1 MYSSVCFSFANVC
14 NENHAYRVWLSQNTL
29 RCRSELKKYGHR
41 FMQKKT
47 EQTTDSLNKVVFFL
61 SATLILLFSL
71 VTILFNDQANQLITQ
86 ILNWVSRTFSWYY
99 LLAATLYLVFVLF
112 IALSRYG
119 DIKLGPKHSKP
130 EFSLLSWSAML
141 FSAGI
146 GIDLM
151 FFSVAEPLSHYMNP
165 PVGEGQTF
173 EAARQSMV
181 WTLFHYGLT
190 GWSMY
195 ALVGVALGYFSY
207 RYNLPLT
214 IRSALYPIFGKRVNG
229 WIGHSVDT
237 AAVLGTIFGIAT
249 TCGIGVVQLNY
260 GLHVLF
266 DVPENLLI
274 QSALIA
280 VAVIITAISVA
291 SGVNKGLRILSEVN
305 IYVSIG
311 LLLFILVMGNTEFL
325 LAALIQNFGDYI
337 SQFPQLSLT
346 SFPFQQPKE
355 WMNSWTLF
363 FWAWWIA
370 WSPFVGLFLARISR
384 GRTIREFVAGTLI
397 IPLLFTLTWLSIFGN
412 SALHSVIF
420 DGNTQLAT
428 TVLANP
434 AHGFYDLLA
443 QYPWFPFLAGVATIT
458 GLLFY
463 VTSADSGALVLGNFT
478 TKFSNIEHDSPRWLS
493 VFWALAI
500 GLLTLAMLMANGVT
514 ALQNTTIIMGLPF
527 SFVIFFVM
535 AGLYKSL
542 RLEDFRQ
549 ASTSMNAAP
558 VVGNVDIFNW
568 KKRLSRVML
577 HANLSQTQQMLEE
590 VCKPAMQAVA
600 TEFINKGIQVD
611 LTEKALDDEP
621 ELSHLDLTIQLD
633 EEENFVYQIWPI
645 RYDTPN
651 FSSRGKRT
659 KKYYYR
665 LETYLFEGSQG
676 NDLVGYSKEQV
687 INDILDKY
695 ERHLMFLHI
704 NRISPGKRP
713 LFPDPDQ

>member
-1 MYSSVCFSFANVC
+1 
-14 NENHAYRVWLSQNTL
+14 
-29 RCRSELKKYGHR
+29 
-41 FMQKKT
+41 MQKKT

-195 ALVGVALGYFSY
+195 ALVGVAFGYFSY

-611 LTEKALDDEP
+611 LAEKALDDEP

>member
-1 MYSSVCFSFANVC
+1 
-14 NENHAYRVWLSQNTL
+14 
-29 RCRSELKKYGHR
+29 
-41 FMQKKT
+41 MQKKN
-47 EQTTDSLNKVVFFL
+47 EEVQDSLNKVVFYF
-61 SATLILLFSL
+61 SATLILLFSII
-71 VTILFNDQANQLITQ
+71 TILFNEQANQVITN
-86 ILNWVSRTFSWYY
+86 ILNWVSATFSWYY
-99 LLAATLYLVFVLF
+99 LLAATLYLVFILF
-112 IALSRYG
+112 IACSRYG
-119 DIKLGPKHSKP
+119 EIKLGPKHSKP

-151 FFSVAEPLSHYMNP
+151 FFSVAEPLSHYMHP
-165 PVGEGQTF
+165 PVGEGEIF

-195 ALVGVALGYFSY
+195 ALIGVALGYFSY

-214 IRSALYPIFGKRVNG
+214 IRSALYPIFGKKING
-229 WIGHSVDT
+229 PIGHTVDT

-266 DVPENLLI
+266 GLPENLWV
-274 QSALIA
+274 QTALIL
-280 VAVIITAISVA
+280 VAVIITIFSVA
-291 SGVNKGLRILSEVN
+291 AGVNKGIRILSEIN

-311 LLLFILVMGNTEFL
+311 LLLFILFVGNTEFL
-325 LAALIQNFGDYI
+325 LGALIQNFGDYI

-346 SFPFQQPKE
+346 SFPFEQPKE

-384 GRTIREFVAGTLI
+384 GRTIREFVTGTLV

-412 SALHSVIF
+412 SALYSVIF
-420 DGNTQLAT
+420 DGNTQLAA
-428 TVLANP
+428 TVLDNP

-443 QYPWFPFLAGVATIT
+443 QYPGFMFTAGVATIT

-493 VFWALAI
+493 IFWAIAI

-549 ASTSMNAAP
+549 ASTSLNAAP

-577 HANLSQTQQMLEE
+577 HPSLSQTRNMLDD
-590 VCKPAMQAVA
+590 VCKPAIQAVA
-600 TEFINKGIQVD
+600 SELISKGIHVD
-611 LTEKALDDEP
+611 VQEKPVDHEP
-621 ELSHLDLTIQLD
+621 ELYHLDLVIQLD
-633 EEENFVYQIWPI
+633 EEENFVYAIWPV

-651 FSSRGKRT
+651 FSARGKRT
-659 KKYYYR
+659 KRYYYR
-665 LETYLFEGSQG
+665 LESYLFEGSQG

-695 ERHLMFLHI
+695 ERHMMYLHI

-713 LFPDPDQ
+713 LFPDRES

>member
-1 MYSSVCFSFANVC
+1 
-14 NENHAYRVWLSQNTL
+14 
-29 RCRSELKKYGHR
+29 
-41 FMQKKT
+41 MQKKN
-47 EQTTDSLNKVVFFL
+47 EEVQDSLNKVVFYC
-61 SATLILLFSL
+61 SATLILLFSII
-71 VTILFNDQANQLITQ
+71 TILFNEQANLVIIN
-86 ILNWVSRTFSWYY
+86 ILNWVSSTFSWYY
-99 LLAATLYLVFVLF
+99 LLAATLYLVFIVF
-112 IALSRYG
+112 IACSRYG
-119 DIKLGPKHSKP
+119 EIKLGPKHSKP

-151 FFSVAEPLSHYMNP
+151 FFSVAEPLSHYMSP
-165 PVGEGQTF
+165 PVGEAETF

-195 ALVGVALGYFSY
+195 ALIGVALGYFSY

-214 IRSALYPIFGKRVNG
+214 IRSALYPIFGKRING
-229 WIGHSVDT
+229 PIGHTVDT

-266 DVPENLLI
+266 GLPENIWI
-274 QSALIA
+274 QTALIG
-280 VAVIITAISVA
+280 VAVIITIISVTA
-291 SGVNKGLRILSEVN
+291 GVNKGIRVLSEIN

-311 LLLFILVMGNTEFL
+311 LLLFILFMGNTEFL
-325 LAALIQNFGDYI
+325 LAALIQNFGDYL
-337 SQFPQLSLT
+337 SQFPKLSLS
-346 SFPFQQPKE
+346 SFPFEQPKE

-384 GRTIREFVAGTLI
+384 GRTIREFVTGTLV

-412 SALHSVIF
+412 SALYSVIF

-428 TVLANP
+428 TVLENP

-443 QYPWFPFLAGVATIT
+443 QYPGFIFLAGVATIT

-478 TKFSNIEHDSPRWLS
+478 TKFTNIEHDSPRWLS
-493 VFWALAI
+493 VFWAIAI

-549 ASTSMNAAP
+549 ASTSLNAAP
-558 VVGNVDIFNW
+558 VVGNVDILNW

-577 HANLSQTQQMLEE
+577 HPSLSQTRTMLDN
-590 VCKPAMQAVA
+590 VCRPAIEAVA
-600 TEFINKGIQVD
+600 TELIDKGIQVNIQ
-611 LTEKALDDEP
+611 EKSLEEEP
-621 ELSHLDLTIQLD
+621 ELYHLDLTIQLD
-633 EEENFVYQIWPI
+633 EEENFVYEIWPV

-659 KKYYYR
+659 KRYYYR
-665 LETYLFEGSQG
+665 LESYLFEGSQG

-695 ERHLMFLHI
+695 ERHMMYLHI

-713 LFPDPDQ
+713 LFPDREI

>member
-1 MYSSVCFSFANVC
+1 
-14 NENHAYRVWLSQNTL
+14 
-29 RCRSELKKYGHR
+29 
-41 FMQKKT
+41 MQKKN
-47 EQTTDSLNKVVFFL
+47 EEVQDSLNKVVFYC
-61 SATLILLFSL
+61 SATLILLFSII
-71 VTILFNDQANQLITQ
+71 TILFNEQANLVIIN

-99 LLAATLYLVFVLF
+99 LLAATLYLVFIVF
-112 IALSRYG
+112 IACSRYG
-119 DIKLGPKHSKP
+119 EIKLGPKHSKP

-151 FFSVAEPLSHYMNP
+151 FFSVAEPLSHYMSP
-165 PVGEGQTF
+165 PVGEAETF

-195 ALVGVALGYFSY
+195 ALIGVALGYFSY

-214 IRSALYPIFGKRVNG
+214 IRSALYPIFGKRING
-229 WIGHSVDT
+229 PIGHTVDT

-266 DVPENLLI
+266 GLPENIWI
-274 QSALIA
+274 QTALIG
-280 VAVIITAISVA
+280 VAVIITIISVTA
-291 SGVNKGLRILSEVN
+291 GVNKGIRVLSEIN

-311 LLLFILVMGNTEFL
+311 LLLFILFMGNTEFL
-325 LAALIQNFGDYI
+325 LGALIQNFGDYL
-337 SQFPQLSLT
+337 SQFPKLSLS
-346 SFPFQQPKE
+346 SFPFEQPKE

-384 GRTIREFVAGTLI
+384 GRTIREFVTGTLV

-412 SALHSVIF
+412 SALYSVIF

-428 TVLANP
+428 TVLENP

-443 QYPWFPFLAGVATIT
+443 QYPGFTFLAGVATIT

-478 TKFSNIEHDSPRWLS
+478 TKFTNIEHDSPRWLS
-493 VFWALAI
+493 VFWAIAI

-549 ASTSMNAAP
+549 ASTSLNAAP
-558 VVGNVDIFNW
+558 VVGNVDILNW

-577 HANLSQTQQMLEE
+577 HPSLSQTRTMLDN
-590 VCKPAMQAVA
+590 VCKPAIEAVA
-600 TEFINKGIQVD
+600 TELIDKGIQVNIQ
-611 LTEKALDDEP
+611 EKSLEEEP
-621 ELSHLDLTIQLD
+621 ELYHLDLTIQLD
-633 EEENFVYQIWPI
+633 EEENFVYEIWPV

-659 KKYYYR
+659 KRYYYR
-665 LETYLFEGSQG
+665 LESYLFEGSQG

-695 ERHLMFLHI
+695 ERHMMYLHI

-713 LFPDPDQ
+713 LFPDREI

>member
-1 MYSSVCFSFANVC
+1 MHNK
-14 NENHAYRVWLSQNTL
+14 ND
-29 RCRSELKKYGHR
+29 
-41 FMQKKT
+41 
-47 EQTTDSLNKVVFFL
+47 QTQDSLNKVVFYV
-61 SATLILLFSL
+61 SASLILLFSIT
-71 VTILFNDQANQLITQ
+71 TILFNEAANNVITQ
-86 ILNWVSRTFSWYY
+86 TLDWVSRTFSWYY
-99 LLAATLYLVFVLF
+99 LLAATLYFVFIVF
-112 IALSRYG
+112 IACSRYG
-119 DIKLGPKHSKP
+119 EIKLGPKHSKP

-207 RYNLPLT
+207 RYTLPLT
-214 IRSALYPIFGKRVNG
+214 IRSALYPIFGKKING
-229 WIGHSVDT
+229 PIGHTVDT

-266 DVPENLLI
+266 DLPENLWIQAGLI
-274 QSALIA
+274 GIA
-280 VAVIITAISVA
+280 VVITVISVTA
-291 SGVNKGLRILSEVN
+291 GVNKGIRVLSEIN

-311 LLLFILVMGNTEFL
+311 LLLFILLIGNTEFL
-325 LAALIQNFGDYI
+325 LAGLIQNLGDYL
-337 SQFPQLSLT
+337 SQFPKLSLM
-346 SFPFQQPKE
+346 SFPFEQPKE

-384 GRTIREFVAGTLI
+384 GRTIREFVFGTLI

-412 SALHSVIF
+412 SALHNVIF
-420 DGNTQLAT
+420 DGNAQLAT
-428 TVLANP
+428 TVLENP

-443 QYPWFPFLAGVATIT
+443 QYPGFTFLAGIATIT

-478 TKFSNIEHDSPRWLS
+478 TKFTNIEHDSPRWLS
-493 VFWALAI
+493 VFWAIAI
-500 GLLTLAMLMANGVT
+500 GLLTLAMLMANGIT
-514 ALQNTTIIMGLPF
+514 TLQNTTIIMGLPF

-549 ASTSMNAAP
+549 ASTSLNAAP
-558 VVGNVDIFNW
+558 VVGNVDILNW

-577 HANLSQTQQMLEE
+577 HPSHEQTLKMLDD
-590 VCKPAMQAVA
+590 VCKPAMDAVA
-600 TEFINKGIQVD
+600 QELLSKGVKVD
-611 LTEKALDDEP
+611 VNTKPLEDNA
-621 ELSHLDLTIQLD
+621 ELYHLDLIIHLN
-633 EEENFVYQIWPI
+633 EEENFVYEIWPV

-651 FSSRGKRT
+651 FSTRAKRT
-659 KKYYYR
+659 KRYYYR
-665 LETYLFEGSQG
+665 LESYLFEGSQG
-676 NDLVGYSKEQV
+676 NDLVGYNKEQV

-695 ERHLMFLHI
+695 ERHMMYLHI

-713 LFPDPDQ
+713 QFPDRDI

>member
-1 MYSSVCFSFANVC
+1 
-14 NENHAYRVWLSQNTL
+14 
-29 RCRSELKKYGHR
+29 
-41 FMQKKT
+41 MQKKT

-214 IRSALYPIFGKRVNG
+214 IRSALYPIFGKRING

-337 SQFPQLSLT
+337 SQFPQLTLN

-434 AHGFYDLLA
+434 AHGLYDLLA

-611 LTEKALDDEP
+611 LVEKALDDEP

>member
-1 MYSSVCFSFANVC
+1 
-14 NENHAYRVWLSQNTL
+14 
-29 RCRSELKKYGHR
+29 
-41 FMQKKT
+41 MQKKN
-47 EQTTDSLNKVVFFL
+47 EEVQDSLNKVVFYF
-61 SATLILLFSL
+61 SATLILLFSII
-71 VTILFNDQANQLITQ
+71 TILFNEQANQVITN
-86 ILNWVSRTFSWYY
+86 ILNWVSATFSWYY
-99 LLAATLYLVFVLF
+99 LLAATLYLVFILF
-112 IALSRYG
+112 IACSRYG
-119 DIKLGPKHSKP
+119 EIKLGPKHSKP

-151 FFSVAEPLSHYMNP
+151 FFSVAEPLSHYMHP
-165 PVGEGQTF
+165 PVGEGETF

-195 ALVGVALGYFSY
+195 ALIGVALGYFSY

-214 IRSALYPIFGKRVNG
+214 IRSALYPIFSKKING
-229 WIGHSVDT
+229 PIGHTVDT

-266 DVPENLLI
+266 GLPENLWV
-274 QSALIA
+274 QTALIL
-280 VAVIITAISVA
+280 VAVIITIFSVA
-291 SGVNKGLRILSEVN
+291 AGVNKGIRILSEIN

-311 LLLFILVMGNTEFL
+311 LLLFILFVGNTEFL
-325 LAALIQNFGDYI
+325 LGALIQNFGDYI

-346 SFPFQQPKE
+346 SFPFEQPKE

-384 GRTIREFVAGTLI
+384 GRTIREFVTGTLV

-412 SALHSVIF
+412 SALYSVIF
-420 DGNTQLAT
+420 DGNTQLAA
-428 TVLANP
+428 TVLDNP

-443 QYPWFPFLAGVATIT
+443 QYPGFMFTAGVATIT

-478 TKFSNIEHDSPRWLS
+478 TKFTNIEHDSPRWLS
-493 VFWALAI
+493 IFWAIAI

-549 ASTSMNAAP
+549 ASTSLNAAP

-577 HANLSQTQQMLEE
+577 HPSLSQTRNMLDD
-590 VCKPAMQAVA
+590 VCKPAIQAVA
-600 TEFINKGIQVD
+600 SELISKGIHVD
-611 LTEKALDDEP
+611 VQEKPVDHEP
-621 ELSHLDLTIQLD
+621 ELYHLDLVIQLD
-633 EEENFVYQIWPI
+633 EEENFVYAIWPV

-651 FSSRGKRT
+651 FSARGKRT
-659 KKYYYR
+659 KRYYYR
-665 LETYLFEGSQG
+665 LESYLFEGSQG

-695 ERHLMFLHI
+695 ERHMMYLHI

-713 LFPDPDQ
+713 LFPDRES

>member
-1 MYSSVCFSFANVC
+1 
-14 NENHAYRVWLSQNTL
+14 
-29 RCRSELKKYGHR
+29 
-41 FMQKKT
+41 MQKKK
-47 EQTTDSLNKVVFFL
+47 EEMQDGLNKVVFYF
-61 SATLILLFSL
+61 SATLILLFSII
-71 VTILFNDQANQLITQ
+71 TILFNEQANQVIIN

-99 LLAATLYLVFVLF
+99 LLAATLYLVFIVF
-112 IALSRYG
+112 IACSRYG
-119 DIKLGPKHSKP
+119 EIKLGPKHSKP

-165 PVGEGQTF
+165 PVGQGETF

-214 IRSALYPIFGKRVNG
+214 IRSALYPIFGKRING
-229 WIGHSVDT
+229 PIGHTVDT

-266 DVPENLLI
+266 DLPENIWI
-274 QSALIA
+274 QTALIA
-280 VAVIITAISVA
+280 VAVIITIISVTA
-291 SGVNKGLRILSEVN
+291 GVNKGIRILSEIN

-311 LLLFILVMGNTEFL
+311 LLLFILFVGNTEFL

-337 SQFPQLSLT
+337 SQFPKLSLT
-346 SFPFQQPKE
+346 SFPFEQPKE

-384 GRTIREFVAGTLI
+384 GRTIREFVTGTLV

-412 SALHSVIF
+412 SALYSVIF

-428 TVLANP
+428 TVLENP

-443 QYPWFPFLAGVATIT
+443 QYPGFMFTAGVATIT

-478 TKFSNIEHDSPRWLS
+478 TKFTNIEHDSPRWLS
-493 VFWALAI
+493 VFWAIAI

-549 ASTSMNAAP
+549 ASTSLNAAP
-558 VVGNVDIFNW
+558 VVGNVDILNW

-577 HANLSQTQQMLEE
+577 HPSLSQTRTMLDN
-590 VCKPAMQAVA
+590 VCKPAIEAVA
-600 TEFINKGIQVD
+600 TELIDKGIQVNIQ
-611 LTEKALDDEP
+611 EKSLEEEP
-621 ELSHLDLTIQLD
+621 ELYHLDLTIQLD
-633 EEENFVYQIWPI
+633 EEENFVYEIWPV

-659 KKYYYR
+659 KRYYYR
-665 LETYLFEGSQG
+665 LESYLFEGSQG

-695 ERHLMFLHI
+695 ERHMMYLHI

-713 LFPDPDQ
+713 LFPDREI

>member
-1 MYSSVCFSFANVC
+1 
-14 NENHAYRVWLSQNTL
+14 
-29 RCRSELKKYGHR
+29 
-41 FMQKKT
+41 MQKKN
-47 EQTTDSLNKVVFFL
+47 EEVQDSLNKVVFYC
-61 SATLILLFSL
+61 SATLILLFSII
-71 VTILFNDQANQLITQ
+71 TILFNEQANLVIIN

-99 LLAATLYLVFVLF
+99 LLAATLYLVFIVF
-112 IALSRYG
+112 IACSRYG
-119 DIKLGPKHSKP
+119 EIKLGPKHSKP

-151 FFSVAEPLSHYMNP
+151 FFSVAEPLSHYMSP
-165 PVGEGQTF
+165 PVGEAETF

-195 ALVGVALGYFSY
+195 ALIGVALGYFSY

-214 IRSALYPIFGKRVNG
+214 IRSALYPIFGKRING
-229 WIGHSVDT
+229 PIGHTVDT

-266 DVPENLLI
+266 GLPENIWI
-274 QSALIA
+274 QTALIG
-280 VAVIITAISVA
+280 VAVVITIISVTA
-291 SGVNKGLRILSEVN
+291 GVNKGIRVLSEIN

-311 LLLFILVMGNTEFL
+311 LLLFILFMGNTEFL
-325 LAALIQNFGDYI
+325 LAALIQNFGDYL
-337 SQFPQLSLT
+337 SQFPKLSLS
-346 SFPFQQPKE
+346 SFPFEQPKE

-384 GRTIREFVAGTLI
+384 GRTIREFVTGTLV

-412 SALHSVIF
+412 SALYSVIF

-428 TVLANP
+428 TVLENP

-443 QYPWFPFLAGVATIT
+443 QYPGFTFLAGVATIT

-478 TKFSNIEHDSPRWLS
+478 TKFTNIEHDSPRWLS
-493 VFWALAI
+493 VFWAIAI

-527 SFVIFFVM
+527 SFVILFVM

-549 ASTSMNAAP
+549 ASTSLNAAP
-558 VVGNVDIFNW
+558 VVGNVDILNW

-577 HANLSQTQQMLEE
+577 HPSLSQTRTMLDN
-590 VCKPAMQAVA
+590 VCKPAIEAVA
-600 TEFINKGIQVD
+600 TELIDKGIQVNIQ
-611 LTEKALDDEP
+611 EKSLEEEP
-621 ELSHLDLTIQLD
+621 ELYHLDLTIQLD
-633 EEENFVYQIWPI
+633 EEENFVYEIWPV

-659 KKYYYR
+659 KRYYYR
-665 LETYLFEGSQG
+665 LESYLFEGSQG

-695 ERHLMFLHI
+695 ERHMMYLHI

-713 LFPDPDQ
+713 LFPDREI

>member
-1 MYSSVCFSFANVC
+1 
-14 NENHAYRVWLSQNTL
+14 
-29 RCRSELKKYGHR
+29 
-41 FMQKKT
+41 MQKKN
-47 EQTTDSLNKVVFFL
+47 EEMQDGLNKVVFYF
-61 SATLILLFSL
+61 SATLILLFSII
-71 VTILFNDQANQLITQ
+71 TILFNEQANQVIIN

-99 LLAATLYLVFVLF
+99 LLAATLYLVFIIF
-112 IALSRYG
+112 IACSRYG
-119 DIKLGPKHSKP
+119 EIKLGPKHSKP

-165 PVGEGQTF
+165 PVGEGETF

-195 ALVGVALGYFSY
+195 ALIGVALGYFSY

-214 IRSALYPIFGKRVNG
+214 IRSALYPIFGKKING
-229 WIGHSVDT
+229 PIGHTVDT

-266 DVPENLLI
+266 DLPENIWI
-274 QSALIA
+274 QTALIA
-280 VAVIITAISVA
+280 VAVIITIISVTA
-291 SGVNKGLRILSEVN
+291 GVNKGIRILSEIN

-311 LLLFILVMGNTEFL
+311 LLLFILFVGNTEFL

-337 SQFPQLSLT
+337 SQFPKLSLT
-346 SFPFQQPKE
+346 SFPFEQPKE

-384 GRTIREFVAGTLI
+384 GRTIREFVTGTLV

-412 SALHSVIF
+412 SALYSVIF

-428 TVLANP
+428 TVLENP

-443 QYPWFPFLAGVATIT
+443 QYPGFMFTAGVATIT

-478 TKFSNIEHDSPRWLS
+478 TKFTNIEHDSPRWLS
-493 VFWALAI
+493 VFWAIAI

-549 ASTSMNAAP
+549 ASTSLNAAP
-558 VVGNVDIFNW
+558 VVGNVDILNW

-577 HANLSQTQQMLEE
+577 HPSLSQTRTMLDN
-590 VCKPAMQAVA
+590 VCKPAIEAVA
-600 TEFINKGIQVD
+600 TELIDKGIQVNIQ
-611 LTEKALDDEP
+611 EKSLEEEP
-621 ELSHLDLTIQLD
+621 ELYHLDLTIQLD
-633 EEENFVYQIWPI
+633 EEENFVYEIWPV

-659 KKYYYR
+659 KRYYYR
-665 LETYLFEGSQG
+665 LESYLFEGSQG

-695 ERHLMFLHI
+695 ERHMMYLHI

-713 LFPDPDQ
+713 LFPDREI

>member
-1 MYSSVCFSFANVC
+1 
-14 NENHAYRVWLSQNTL
+14 
-29 RCRSELKKYGHR
+29 
-41 FMQKKT
+41 MQKKN
-47 EQTTDSLNKVVFFL
+47 EEVQDSLNKVVFYF
-61 SATLILLFSL
+61 SATLILLFSII
-71 VTILFNDQANQLITQ
+71 TILFNEQANQVITN
-86 ILNWVSRTFSWYY
+86 ILNWVSATFSWYY
-99 LLAATLYLVFVLF
+99 LLAATLYLVFILF
-112 IALSRYG
+112 IACSRYG
-119 DIKLGPKHSKP
+119 EIKLGPKHSKP

-151 FFSVAEPLSHYMNP
+151 FFSVAEPLSHYMHP
-165 PVGEGQTF
+165 PVGEGETF

-195 ALVGVALGYFSY
+195 ALIGVALGYFSY

-214 IRSALYPIFGKRVNG
+214 IRSALYPIFGKKING
-229 WIGHSVDT
+229 PIGHTVDT

-266 DVPENLLI
+266 GLPENLWV
-274 QSALIA
+274 QTALIL
-280 VAVIITAISVA
+280 VAVIITIFSVA
-291 SGVNKGLRILSEVN
+291 AGVNKGIRILSEIN

-311 LLLFILVMGNTEFL
+311 LLLFILFVGNTEFL
-325 LAALIQNFGDYI
+325 LGDLIQNFGDYI
-337 SQFPQLSLT
+337 TQFPQLSLT
-346 SFPFQQPKE
+346 SFPFEQPKE

-384 GRTIREFVAGTLI
+384 GRTIREFVTGTLV

-412 SALHSVIF
+412 SALYSVIF
-420 DGNTQLAT
+420 DGNTQLAA
-428 TVLANP
+428 TVLDNP

-443 QYPWFPFLAGVATIT
+443 QYPGFMFTAGVATIT

-493 VFWALAI
+493 IFWAIAI

-549 ASTSMNAAP
+549 ASTSLNAAP

-577 HANLSQTQQMLEE
+577 HPSLNQTRNMLDD
-590 VCKPAMQAVA
+590 VCKPAIQAVA
-600 TEFINKGIQVD
+600 SELISKGIHVD
-611 LTEKALDDEP
+611 VQEKPVDHEP
-621 ELSHLDLTIQLD
+621 ELYHLDLVIQLD
-633 EEENFVYQIWPI
+633 EEENFVYAIWPV

-651 FSSRGKRT
+651 FSARGKRT
-659 KKYYYR
+659 KRYYYR
-665 LETYLFEGSQG
+665 LESYLFEGSQG

-695 ERHLMFLHI
+695 ERHMMYLHI

-713 LFPDPDQ
+713 LFPDRES

>member
-1 MYSSVCFSFANVC
+1 
-14 NENHAYRVWLSQNTL
+14 
-29 RCRSELKKYGHR
+29 
-41 FMQKKT
+41 MQKKN
-47 EQTTDSLNKVVFFL
+47 EEVQDSLNKVVFYC
-61 SATLILLFSL
+61 SATLILLFSII
-71 VTILFNDQANQLITQ
+71 TILFNEQANLVIIN
-86 ILNWVSRTFSWYY
+86 ILNWVSSTFSWYY
-99 LLAATLYLVFVLF
+99 LLAATLYLVFIVF
-112 IALSRYG
+112 IACSRYG
-119 DIKLGPKHSKP
+119 EIKLGPKHSKP

-151 FFSVAEPLSHYMNP
+151 FFSVAEPLSHYMSP
-165 PVGEGQTF
+165 PVGEAETF

-195 ALVGVALGYFSY
+195 ALIGVALGYFSY

-214 IRSALYPIFGKRVNG
+214 IRSALYPIFGKRING
-229 WIGHSVDT
+229 PIGHTVDT

-266 DVPENLLI
+266 GLPENIWI
-274 QSALIA
+274 QTALIG
-280 VAVIITAISVA
+280 VAVIITIISVTA
-291 SGVNKGLRILSEVN
+291 GVNKGIRVLSEIN

-311 LLLFILVMGNTEFL
+311 LLLFILFMGNTEFL
-325 LAALIQNFGDYI
+325 LAALIQNFGDYL
-337 SQFPQLSLT
+337 SQFPKLSLS
-346 SFPFQQPKE
+346 SFPFEQPKE

-384 GRTIREFVAGTLI
+384 GRTIREFVTGTLV

-412 SALHSVIF
+412 SALYSVIF

-428 TVLANP
+428 TVLENP

-443 QYPWFPFLAGVATIT
+443 QYPGFTFIAGVATIT

-478 TKFSNIEHDSPRWLS
+478 TKFTNIEHDSPRWLS
-493 VFWALAI
+493 VFWAIAI

-549 ASTSMNAAP
+549 ASTSLNAAP
-558 VVGNVDIFNW
+558 VVGNVDILNW

-577 HANLSQTQQMLEE
+577 HPSLSQTRTMLDN
-590 VCKPAMQAVA
+590 VCKPAIEAVA
-600 TEFINKGIQVD
+600 TELIDKGIQVNIQ
-611 LTEKALDDEP
+611 EKSLEEEP
-621 ELSHLDLTIQLD
+621 ELYHLDLTIQLD
-633 EEENFVYQIWPI
+633 EEENFVYEIWPV

-659 KKYYYR
+659 KRYYYR
-665 LETYLFEGSQG
+665 LESYLFEGSQG

-695 ERHLMFLHI
+695 ERHMMYLHI

-713 LFPDPDQ
+713 LFPDREI

>member
-1 MYSSVCFSFANVC
+1 
-14 NENHAYRVWLSQNTL
+14 
-29 RCRSELKKYGHR
+29 
-41 FMQKKT
+41 MQKKN
-47 EQTTDSLNKVVFFL
+47 EEVQDSLNKVVFYC
-61 SATLILLFSL
+61 SATLILLFSII
-71 VTILFNDQANQLITQ
+71 TILFNEQANLVIIN
-86 ILNWVSRTFSWYY
+86 ILNWVSSTFSWYY
-99 LLAATLYLVFVLF
+99 LLAATLYLVFIVF
-112 IALSRYG
+112 IACSRYG
-119 DIKLGPKHSKP
+119 EIKLGPKHSKP

-151 FFSVAEPLSHYMNP
+151 FFSVAEPLSHYMSP
-165 PVGEGQTF
+165 PVGEAETF
-173 EAARQSMV
+173 ESARQSMV

-195 ALVGVALGYFSY
+195 ALIGVALGYFSY

-214 IRSALYPIFGKRVNG
+214 IRSALYPIFGKRING
-229 WIGHSVDT
+229 SIGHTVDT

-266 DVPENLLI
+266 GLPENIWI
-274 QSALIA
+274 QTALIG
-280 VAVIITAISVA
+280 VAVIITIISVTA
-291 SGVNKGLRILSEVN
+291 GVNKGIRVLSEIN

-311 LLLFILVMGNTEFL
+311 LLLFILFMGNTEFL
-325 LAALIQNFGDYI
+325 LAALIQNFGDYL
-337 SQFPQLSLT
+337 SQFPKLSLS
-346 SFPFQQPKE
+346 SFPFEQPKE

-384 GRTIREFVAGTLI
+384 GRTIREFVTGTLV

-412 SALHSVIF
+412 SALYSVIF

-428 TVLANP
+428 TVLENP

-443 QYPWFPFLAGVATIT
+443 QYPGFTFIAGVATIT

-478 TKFSNIEHDSPRWLS
+478 TKFTNIEHDSPRWLS
-493 VFWALAI
+493 VFWAIAI

-549 ASTSMNAAP
+549 ASTSLNAAP
-558 VVGNVDIFNW
+558 VVGNVDILNW

-577 HANLSQTQQMLEE
+577 HPSLSQTRTMLDN
-590 VCKPAMQAVA
+590 VCKPAIEAVA
-600 TEFINKGIQVD
+600 TELIDKGIQVNIQ
-611 LTEKALDDEP
+611 EKSLEEEP
-621 ELSHLDLTIQLD
+621 ELYHLDLTIQLD
-633 EEENFVYQIWPI
+633 EEENFVYEIWPV

-659 KKYYYR
+659 KRYYYR
-665 LETYLFEGSQG
+665 LESYLFEGSQG

-695 ERHLMFLHI
+695 ERHMMYLHI

-713 LFPDPDQ
+713 LFPDREI

>member
-1 MYSSVCFSFANVC
+1 
-14 NENHAYRVWLSQNTL
+14 
-29 RCRSELKKYGHR
+29 
-41 FMQKKT
+41 MQKKN
-47 EQTTDSLNKVVFFL
+47 EEMQDGLNKVVFYF
-61 SATLILLFSL
+61 SATLILLFSII
-71 VTILFNDQANQLITQ
+71 TILFNEQANQVIIN

-99 LLAATLYLVFVLF
+99 LLAATLYLVFIVF
-112 IALSRYG
+112 IACSRYG
-119 DIKLGPKHSKP
+119 EIKLGPKHSKP

-165 PVGEGQTF
+165 PVGEGETF

-195 ALVGVALGYFSY
+195 ALIGVALGYFSY

-214 IRSALYPIFGKRVNG
+214 IRSALYPIFGKKING
-229 WIGHSVDT
+229 PIGHTVDT

-266 DVPENLLI
+266 DLPENIWI
-274 QSALIA
+274 QTALIA
-280 VAVIITAISVA
+280 VAVIITIISVTA
-291 SGVNKGLRILSEVN
+291 GVNKGIRILSEIN

-311 LLLFILVMGNTEFL
+311 LLLFILFVGNTEFL

-337 SQFPQLSLT
+337 SQFPKLSLT
-346 SFPFQQPKE
+346 SFPFEQPKE

-384 GRTIREFVAGTLI
+384 GRTIREFVTGTLV

-412 SALHSVIF
+412 SALYSVIF

-428 TVLANP
+428 TVLENP

-443 QYPWFPFLAGVATIT
+443 QYPGFMFTAGVATIT

-478 TKFSNIEHDSPRWLS
+478 TKFTNIEHDSPRWLS
-493 VFWALAI
+493 VFWAIAI

-549 ASTSMNAAP
+549 ASTSLNAAP
-558 VVGNVDIFNW
+558 VVGNVDILNW

-577 HANLSQTQQMLEE
+577 HPSLSQTRTMLDN
-590 VCKPAMQAVA
+590 VCKPAIEAVA
-600 TEFINKGIQVD
+600 TELIDKGIQVNIQ
-611 LTEKALDDEP
+611 EKSLEEEP
-621 ELSHLDLTIQLD
+621 ELYHLDLTIQLD
-633 EEENFVYQIWPI
+633 EEENFVYEIWPV

-659 KKYYYR
+659 KRYYYR
-665 LETYLFEGSQG
+665 LESYLFEGSQG

-695 ERHLMFLHI
+695 ERHMMYLHI

-713 LFPDPDQ
+713 LFPDREI